1 MITSPLV
8 ILLQVGSWLAS
19 YHADSTPYCTGLHE
33 QQVCPTPCNG
43 ILLYRIQLMSWICV
57 LVEDCLGLKL
67 QYCRWMGKSRSWRT
81 VLCDTLITHQSLSL
95 FVNFLLGW
103 CQGLSRK
110 GRAAGVSTTLI
121 SWLPCSAG
129 WKETRELKW
138 FTLNDLCTTN
148 ESMGCQTKENT
159 TRIIPIFRMSNFM
172 SFCFCSFCLLP
183 NWAMQR

>member
-1 MITSPLV
+1 
-8 ILLQVGSWLAS
+8 
-19 YHADSTPYCTGLHE
+19 
-33 QQVCPTPCNG
+33 
-43 ILLYRIQLMSWICV
+43 
-57 LVEDCLGLKL
+57 
-67 QYCRWMGKSRSWRT
+67 MGKSRRWRT

-95 FVNFLLGW
+95 FLNFLLGW
-103 CQGLSRK
+103 RQGLSRK

-159 TRIIPIFRMSNFM
+159 TRIIPVFRMSSFM
-172 SFCFCSFCLLP
+172 SFLFLQLLSP
-183 NWAMQR
+183 PELGDAEINFRLYPKGICVVMIRICKMTVPERTFMSSQGSLPKKFLASI